1 MSSWIP
7 ALEGVEER
15 LAAGGA
21 VADVGC
27 GLGAST
33 MLMAQAFPHATFTG
47 SDYHDRSIGSPAS
60 TPRTWA

>member
-1 MSSWIP
+1 
-7 ALEGVEER
+7 
-15 LAAGGA
+15 
-21 VADVGC
+21 
-27 GLGAST
+27 